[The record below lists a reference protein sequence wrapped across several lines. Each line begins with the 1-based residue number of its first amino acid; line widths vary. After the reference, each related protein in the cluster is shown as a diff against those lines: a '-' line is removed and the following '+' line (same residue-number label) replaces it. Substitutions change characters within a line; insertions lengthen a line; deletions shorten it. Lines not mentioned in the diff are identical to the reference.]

1 MFIEDH
7 ASVRTL
13 LAQVLNDAGYHVC
26 DAANGRQGIQRFFK
40 QPMELIMTDLEMPE
54 MTGLEVILE
63 LTRTLSNV
71 KVIAMSDTRQSRGRK
86 NRRHTWPVNYLKNIT
101 RSETLA

>member
-1 MFIEDH
+1 
-7 ASVRTL
+7 VRTL
-13 LAQVLNDAGYHVC
+13 ARVLNDAGC
-26 DAANGRQGIQRFFK
+26 EAADGRQGIQRFFK

-71 KVIAMSDTRQSRGRK
+71 KVIAMSDTRQTNSRRPNSLGLGRLLR
-86 NRRHTWPVNYLKNIT
+86 NP
-101 RSETLA
+101 

>member
-1 MFIEDH
+1 
-7 ASVRTL
+7 
-13 LAQVLNDAGYHVC
+13 VLNDAGC
-26 DAANGRQGIQRFFK
+26 EAADGRQGLQRFFK
-40 QPMELIMTDLEMPE
+40 QPMELVMTRGDLEMPE

>member
-1 MFIEDH
+1 LFIEDH

-13 LAQVLNDAGYHVC
+13 LAQVVNDAGYQVC

-71 KVIAMSDTRQSRGRK
+71 KSL
-86 NRRHTWPVNYLKNIT
+86 P
-101 RSETLA
+101 

>member
-1 MFIEDH
+1 LFIEDH

-13 LAQVLNDAGYHVC
+13 LAQVLNDAGYQVC
-26 DAANGRQGIQRFFK
+26 EAANGRQGLQRFFG
-40 QPMELIMTDLEMPE
+40 QPMELVMTDLEMPE

-86 NRRHTWPVNYLKNIT
+86 NRRHPWPVNY
-101 RSETLA
+101 